1 MNFPEAGFLCNKGGA
16 SGRDDF
22 AGENVGIRKI
32 VGFFEAF
39 VPEPEDVEAGLVAV
53 MSSSQ
58 FERKVRVPFSSTLF
72 SYRSPLASGFIGG

>member
-22 AGENVGIRKI
+22 AGENVGIKQV

-39 VPEPEDVEAGLVAV
+39 VPEPEDVEAGLVTVDQLLAV
-53 MSSSQ
+53 WEKMFAS
-58 FERKVRVPFSSTLF
+58 PFS
-72 SYRSPLASGFIGG
+72 